1 MILTAVL
8 PLLRDRW
15 HRLRARA
22 RALAAARLRF
32 GSDAYRR
39 RLAEEIEHYTEL
51 YSSGDACRLME
62 PAPPV
67 WVELQQ
73 RAARL
78 IRERTG
84 ADLAGHV
91 TAMLKA
97 RPQARMLS
105 LGSGPGGVE
114 LVFAR
119 EARASE
125 ILCLD
130 INAAA
135 LELGRQAAAAE
146 RLNVRF
152 AQADLNRV
160 DLEAGAFD
168 VVFCH
173 ASLHHV
179 LELERLLAQIERALR
194 PGGALVVVDIVTRNG
209 YRMWPET
216 RRLAGAIFETL
227 PPRYRLNH
235 TAYLPRKR
243 VDRKIWDGDTRG
255 AGMECLRSEDL
266 LPLLRSRFDVE
277 CLVPHF
283 SLCRRFFDTMYGPN
297 YDLSRPLDRAILNW
311 IWELDCHLL
320 ETGRFRPETVFGIF
334 RRRSGG
340 GDR

>member
-1 MILTAVL
+1 MTA
-8 PLLRDRW
+8 LLSQLRERW
-15 HRLRARA
+15 HRLRARG
-22 RALAAARLRF
+22 RALAAARLRL
-32 GSDAYRR
+32 GSSAYRK

-51 YSSGDACRLME
+51 YSSGEAPNLME
-62 PAPPV
+62 PAPPA

-78 IRERTG
+78 IRRRTG
-84 ADLAGHV
+84 ADMTGHV
-91 TAMLKA
+91 IALLNA
-97 RPQARMLS
+97 RPQARMVS

-114 LVFAR
+114 LVIAR
-119 EARASE
+119 EARSAE

-146 RLNVRF
+146 ELDVRF

-160 DLEAGAFD
+160 ELEAGAFD

-179 LELERLLAQIERALR
+179 LELERLLGQVERALR
-194 PGGALVVVDIVTRNG
+194 PGGALVVVDIITRNG

-216 RRLAGAIFETL
+216 RRLAGAIFQTL
-227 PPRYRLNH
+227 PDRYRLNH

-255 AGMECLRSEDL
+255 AGMECLRSEEL
-266 LPLLRSRFDVE
+266 LPLLRSRFQVE

-283 SLCRRFFDTMYGPN
+283 SLSRRFFDTMYGPN
-297 YDLSRPLDRAILNW
+297 YDLSRPLDRAILDW
-311 IWELDCHLL
+311 IWELDCYLL
-320 ETGRFRPETVFGIF
+320 ESGRLRPETFFGIF
-334 RRRSGG
+334 RRQSV
-340 GDR
+340 

>member
-1 MILTAVL
+1 MTAVL
-8 PLLRDRW
+8 SSLRDRW

-22 RALAAARLRF
+22 RAIAAARLRF
-32 GSDAYRR
+32 GSAAYRK
-39 RLAEEIEHYTEL
+39 RLEEEIEHYSEL
-51 YSSGDACRLME
+51 YSSGGAAQLME
-62 PAPPV
+62 PAPPA
-67 WVELQQ
+67 WVELQR

-84 ADLAGHV
+84 ADLTGHV
-91 TAMLKA
+91 TALLKA
-97 RPQARMLS
+97 RPRARMLS
-105 LGSGPGGVE
+105 LGCGAGGVE

-119 EARASE
+119 QARSSE

-146 RLNVRF
+146 GLNVRF
-152 AQADLNRV
+152 AEADLNRV
-160 DLEAGAFD
+160 ELTPEAFD

-179 LELERLLAQIERALR
+179 LELERLLAQVERALR
-194 PGGALVVVDIVTRNG
+194 PEGALVVVDIITRNG

-216 RRLAGAIFETL
+216 RKLAGAIFQTL
-227 PPRYRLNH
+227 PERYRLNH

-255 AGMECLRSEDL
+255 AGMECLRSEEL
-266 LPLLRSRFDVE
+266 LPLLQSRFRVE
-277 CLVPHF
+277 CLAPHF

-297 YDLSRPLDRAILNW
+297 YDLARPLDRAILDW
-311 IWELDCHLL
+311 IWELDCYLL
-320 ETGRFRPETVFGIF
+320 EAGRLRPETFFGIF
-334 RRRSGG
+334 RRRRG
-340 GDR
+340 